1 MNGTTFLDNMISLN
15 QEATIRLCEGRD
27 IQAVPVAQDDDS
39 IVVRRPSGET
49 ALIYKKAISVITPI
63 SKDKPGG

>member
-1 MNGTTFLDNMISLN
+1 MNGTVFLENMITHG
-15 QEATIRLCEGRD
+15 QECVFRLCEGRD

-39 IVVRRPSGET
+39 IVVRRTSGET

-63 SKDKPGG
+63 AKDKPGG

>member
-1 MNGTTFLDNMISLN
+1 MNETIFLDNMISQG

-27 IQAVPVAQDDDS
+27 IQAVPVAQDNDC
-39 IVVRRPSGET
+39 IIVRRPSGEA

-63 SKDKPGG
+63 HQFQK